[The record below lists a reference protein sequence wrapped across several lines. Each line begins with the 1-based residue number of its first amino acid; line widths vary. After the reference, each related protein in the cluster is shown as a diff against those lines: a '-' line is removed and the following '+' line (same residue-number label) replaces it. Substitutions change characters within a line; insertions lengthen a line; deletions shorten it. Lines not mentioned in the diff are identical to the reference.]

1 MATFLPQFDILDALC
16 GDEVNTFTGMP
27 LTPPPLSQRGTAL
40 ENGRDLLNFL
50 IASLFINSLACVQ

>member
-40 ENGRDLLNFL
+40 ENGRDLLNFP
-50 IASLFINSLACVQ
+50 IASLFTN